1 MSDKQNKRAED
12 AARIRELEEKLA
24 AKEAE
29 VIRLQQKLER
39 MNEILLNADRARF
52 GQSSEKKVYVM
63 NEGSVQLSLFN
74 EAEMEQNIKAPEPTI
89 EDAEQVEVAAHKR
102 SKKRTIDE
110 KFKGLPVKQVVL
122 SLPEDELKCRRCGG
136 QFVLI
141 GKKVVRREMIL
152 IPQQKY
158 IVEYITCTYACHNC
172 EKKTGYSNIVETVAP
187 PPLMKHS
194 LASPSTVADV
204 MTRKYVDGLPLARQ
218 EKIWKREGIELSRA
232 TMANWVI
239 KCSEDWL
246 KPVYRRMKHHLL
258 EKSSVIHAD
267 ETVVQVLKEPG
278 KTAAS
283 ESRMWVY
290 ASGERSSGQVRIF
303 EYQPDRNGERAAS
316 FLKGYDKCLVTDG
329 YAGYNK
335 VSGVTRCGCWAHM
348 RRKWREA
355 MPKGA
360 TTQTSQA
367 AVGYQYCNRL
377 FGLEREYAG
386 LSDAERRKMR
396 REKAVPLLDA
406 YWSWVESLDA
416 VPGSKLSDAITY
428 AKNQKTPLMAFLEHG
443 EVDIS
448 NNPAEN
454 AIRPFVVGRKNWLFS
469 DTVKGAVASSV
480 VYSIVETA
488 KANGVEPYA
497 YLLRLLSIMPALGK
511 TPPNDELDKLMPWH
525 PEMTESLRNKSN
537 M

>member
-1 MSDKQNKRAED
+1 MTDKQNKHTED
-12 AARIRELEEKLA
+12 TVRIRELEEKLVE
-24 AKEAE
+24 KDAE
-29 VIRLQQKLER
+29 ITRLRQKLER

-52 GQSSEKKVYVM
+52 GQSSEKKTYVL
-63 NEGSVQLSLFN
+63 NDGSEQLQLFD
-74 EAEMEQNIKAPEPTI
+74 EAEAEQNVKAPEPTV
-89 EDAEQVEVAAHKR
+89 DDVQVEVAAHKR
-102 SKKRTIDE
+102 AKKRTIDE
-110 KFKGLPVKQVVL
+110 KYEGLPVQQVIL
-122 SLPEDELKCRRCGG
+122 TMPEDKLKCEQCGG
-136 QFVLI
+136 KYVLI

-152 IPQQKY
+152 IPQQEY
-158 IVEYITCTYACHNC
+158 IVEYVTCTYACHDC
-172 EKKTGYSNIVETVAP
+172 ENKTGYANIIETVAP

-194 LASPSTVADV
+194 LASPSTVADI

-218 EKIWKREGIELSRA
+218 EKVWKREGIELSRA

-246 KPVYRRMKHHLL
+246 KPVYRRMKHHLI
-258 EKSSVIHAD
+258 EDSCVIHAD

-278 KTAAS
+278 KAAAS

-290 ASGERSSGQVRIF
+290 ATGERSGKQVRIF
-303 EYQPDRNGERAAS
+303 EYQPDRNGERAAR

-367 AVGYQYCNRL
+367 AIGYEYCNKL
-377 FGLEREYAG
+377 FSLEKKFAELSDVERE
-386 LSDAERRKMR
+386 KMR
-396 REKAVPLLDA
+396 QMKAVPLLDA
-406 YWSWVESLDA
+406 YWSWVEALD
-416 VPGSKLSDAITY
+416 VVSGSKLADAVTY
-428 AKNQKTPLMAFLEHG
+428 AKNQKTSLMAFADHG

-480 VYSIVETA
+480 VYSLVETA

-497 YLLRLLSIMPALGK
+497 YLLRLLSIMPTLGK

-525 PEMTESLRNKSN
+525 PEMLASLKSKSN
-537 M
+537 T